1 MSFNFVTKTI
11 LGVGPRGIGDRFVLH
26 LWSTW
31 WQYVVALGQSFL
43 IWSDNI
49 MGPVSWRKYQTSLCV
64 FNFVSNY
71 GSNFLCLVRMYHNVW
86 VWWECITMLE
96 FGENVSHFLCLT
108 RIYHNICVW
117 SECVSMFVFGQ
128 NVSQYFRVW
137 WEFIS
142 ACFFVRI
149 HHNVW
154 VWWDCITRFQT
165 QYSRTLLFKTCHMSY
180 GRKAFLFSDWLVA
193 FKYFKTHKNHSCQY

>member
-31 WQYVVALGQSFL
+31 WQYVVALGQSCL

-117 SECVSMFVFGQ
+117 SECITIFEFGENLSVLVFL
-128 NVSQYFRVW
+128 
-137 WEFIS
+137 WEFITMFEFDETVS
-142 ACFFVRI
+142 
-149 HHNVW
+149 
-154 VWWDCITRFQT
+154 QG
-165 QYSRTLLFKTCHMSY
+165 FKPNIQEPYYLKHAICHMAERLSY
-180 GRKAFLFSDWLVA
+180 FQIGW
-193 FKYFKTHKNHSCQY
+193 